1 MRPGEVPRP
10 QFESVFTW
18 QEQSMTE
25 LSKFHNEPM
34 ETASRE
40 SIHEM
45 QSRRLRSIVG
55 HVYESN
61 AVYRRLFDEK
71 GIRPEDIRTA
81 EDVVRL
87 PLTSKDILRESYPLK
102 MACVPRDQIVEMHMS
117 SGSTGTPV
125 VMPYTR
131 SDLDQW
137 AECMARCYRMAGAKP
152 GDATQITPL
161 FGLFNG
167 GFGMYHGARAAGLCV
182 IPAGPGNT
190 ARQIRLARDLKTRVF
205 TAVVSYGI
213 RLMEVLAEEKESL
226 PELEI
231 GIFGAEVFSD
241 SMKKKISSGLDID
254 VFDIYGMTES
264 GGVGT
269 LGMDCPAH
277 DGIHVWEDQYI
288 LEVIDPKTGEP
299 VDDGEEG
306 ELVFTS
312 LTRQALPMIR
322 FRTADLTHVISR
334 DRCECGRTHVRLAP
348 ITGRRDDM
356 LIVKG
361 VNFFPKQIEQTL
373 LGIPGIDN
381 NYQIIVEEIDGVNSV
396 RVNVEADPGVTGYM
410 VEKALKEALGFSP
423 KGDVFPLG
431 GLPRQEGKA
440 KRVFHNRIK

>member
-1 MRPGEVPRP
+1 
-10 QFESVFTW
+10 
-18 QEQSMTE
+18 
-25 LSKFHNEPM
+25 
-34 ETASRE
+34 
-40 SIHEM
+40 
-45 QSRRLRSIVG
+45 
-55 HVYESN
+55 
-61 AVYRRLFDEK
+61 
-71 GIRPEDIRTA
+71 
-81 EDVVRL
+81 
-87 PLTSKDILRESYPLK
+87 
-102 MACVPRDQIVEMHMS
+102 
-117 SGSTGTPV
+117 
-125 VMPYTR
+125 
-131 SDLDQW
+131 
-137 AECMARCYRMAGAKP
+137 
-152 GDATQITPL
+152 
-161 FGLFNG
+161 
-167 GFGMYHGARAAGLCV
+167 
-182 IPAGPGNT
+182 
-190 ARQIRLARDLKTRVF
+190 
-205 TAVVSYGI
+205 
-213 RLMEVLAEEKESL
+213 SL
-226 PELEI
+226 PDLEI

-277 DGIHVWEDQYI
+277 DGIHIWEDQYI
-288 LEVIDPKTGEP
+288 LEIIDPKTGEL

-312 LTRQALPMIR
+312 LTREALPMIR

-334 DRCECGRTHVRLAP
+334 DRCECGRTHIRLAP

-373 LGIPGIDN
+373 LGIPGIGN
-381 NYQIIVEEIDGVNSV
+381 NYQIIVEEEDGVNSV
-396 RVNVEADPGVTGYM
+396 RVNVEAEPGVTGYM